1 MDNGYKVYPHN
12 PPHYFV
18 PNAIYMVTGAI
29 LHNRHLL
36 FEDRRKQ
43 IVLEVLLSRSQ
54 ALGWNM
60 VACAILHNHY
70 HFIAR
75 SPASATTLPK
85 LIRQLHSITAI
96 ELNKWDRTPGRQV
109 WFNYWDTCITYERS
123 YLARLHYVLMNPV
136 KHGLVES
143 PIDYPYCSYKWFV
156 KQSDQDLQSLVFD
169 QPIDK
174 VNIFDE
180 F

>member
-29 LHNRHLL
+29 LHNQHLL

-43 IVLEVLLSRSQ
+43 IVFDVLLSRSQ
-54 ALGWNM
+54 ALDWNIK
-60 VACAILHNHY
+60 AWAILHNHY

-75 SPASATTLPK
+75 APESAATLSK
-85 LIRQLHSITAI
+85 LIRQIHSITAI
-96 ELNKWDRTPGRQV
+96 ELNKWDQTPGRQV
-109 WFNYWDTCITYERS
+109 WFNYWDTCITHEKS
-123 YLARLHYVLMNPV
+123 YFARFHYVHLNPV

-156 KQSDQDLQSLVFD
+156 EQSDNNFKSLGFD

-174 VNIFDE
+174 VNVFDE

>member
-1 MDNGYKVYPHN
+1 MDTKY
-12 PPHYFV
+12 
-18 PNAIYMVTGAI
+18 I
-29 LHNRHLL
+29 LTTHHTISFQMPYIWSRGQFYTTDTYYSRTEENR
-36 FEDRRKQ
+36 
-43 IVLEVLLSRSQ
+43 LSWRCCCPAHRYS
-54 ALGWNM
+54 GGMWNM
-60 VACAILHNHY
+60 EAWAILHNHY

>member
-1 MDNGYKVYPHN
+1 MDEEYKVYPHN

-29 LHNRHLL
+29 LHRQHLL
-36 FEDRRKQ
+36 FEDEKKQ
-43 IVLEVLLSRSQ
+43 MVLEVLLSRSQ

-60 VACAILHNHY
+60 EGWAILHNHY

-75 SPASATTLPK
+75 APECATTLSK
-85 LIRQLHSITAI
+85 VIRQIHSITAI
-96 ELNKWDRTPGRQV
+96 ELNKWDKTPGRQV
-109 WFNYWDTCITYERS
+109 WFNYWDTCITHEKS
-123 YLARLHYVLMNPV
+123 YFARLHYVHLNPV

-143 PIDYPYCSYKWFV
+143 AIDYPYCSYKWFIEQAD
-156 KQSDQDLQSLVFD
+156 KDLSSLVFD
-169 QPIDK
+169 QPIDN
-174 VNIFDE
+174 VIVFDE